1 MVVNYESAKAD
12 VEKWLEHKKLN
23 ERKRDEKK
31 ESIESLISYFEDGT
45 LTLEEDYSITMK
57 LNIPIGINGVV
68 KELKFKP
75 RLTVKDISLAKNK
88 NAKSATDPEAFVMDR
103 VVALTGQNREL
114 LMNMDTIDHSVCQT
128 IAVFFI

>member
-12 VEKWLEHKKLN
+12 VEKWLEHKKIN
-23 ERKRDEKK
+23 DRKKEEKK
-31 ESIESLISYFEDGT
+31 ESIDSLISYFEDGT
-45 LTLEEDYSITMK
+45 LALEDDCSITMK
-57 LNIPIGINGVV
+57 LGIPIGNNGFL

-88 NAKSATDPEAFVMDR
+88 GAKSATDPEAFVMDR
-103 VVALTGQNREL
+103 IVALTGQNREL
-114 LMNMDTIDHSVCQT
+114 LMNMDTVDHSVCQT